1 MIKNSINMSEKEQ
14 KKVDKRVKKFMK
26 SVRAF
31 LVEKSGS
38 VRPEWECS
46 LLLLETYLE
55 EFMVFSIELEK
66 LESIV
71 TVGRNGE
78 QPHSLFGARDKAA
91 VRIEGLSKS
100 LGCTFKEAAKME
112 VIEPVSEDSAL
123 DSYLKNKI
131 EKR

>member
-1 MIKNSINMSEKEQ
+1 MSEKEQ

-91 VRIEGLSKS
+91 VRIEGLLER
-100 LGCTFKEAAKME
+100 LGCTFKEAAKRE
-112 VIEPVSEDSAL
+112 VIEPVVEDSAL